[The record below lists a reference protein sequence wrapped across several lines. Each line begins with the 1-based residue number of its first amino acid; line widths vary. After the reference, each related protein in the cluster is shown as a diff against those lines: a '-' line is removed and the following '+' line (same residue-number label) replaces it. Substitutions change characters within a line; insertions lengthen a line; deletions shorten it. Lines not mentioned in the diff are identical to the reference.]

1 MPTECQS
8 YSLVNVLL
16 ISHEWLMKWNEW
28 LQIMDLRGIYVTLF
42 LVLSNILLELIFA
55 GLQI

>member
-1 MPTECQS
+1 
-8 YSLVNVLL
+8 
-16 ISHEWLMKWNEW
+16 MKWNEW
-28 LQIMDLRGIYVTLF
+28 LQIMDLRDIYVTLF

>member
-1 MPTECQS
+1 
-8 YSLVNVLL
+8 
-16 ISHEWLMKWNEW
+16 MKWNEW

-55 GLQI
+55 GFQM